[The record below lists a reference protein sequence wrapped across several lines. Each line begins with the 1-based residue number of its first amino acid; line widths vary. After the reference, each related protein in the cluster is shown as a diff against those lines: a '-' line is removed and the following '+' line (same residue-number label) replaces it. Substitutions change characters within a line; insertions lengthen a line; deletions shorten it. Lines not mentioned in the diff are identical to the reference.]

1 MLYVARTFLKYLQDI
16 SDKLS
21 GCSLFVLRNS

>member
-21 GCSLFVLRNS
+21 GCSLFVLRN